1 MRQDPAFLSTLALLG
16 ALTGPTAARAQD
28 PAAPAAP
35 LPPAAETAAD
45 PAPPAAAEPAPEP
58 TAPTAATSSPAAPPA
73 PPAGGEA
80 AAPAAPPAPAEERD
94 DPVAG
99 WFRIDSDLLAL
110 QLWVGATH
118 SLGPLD
124 VATDIYVTSGTFA
137 ELDLGPSFTVPF
149 GDGNSFIATPMA
161 GIGFDWSQRRAV
173 SLIAPQLFLYLTA
186 GPVYLE
192 SWTQAFFNS
201 VFVDDATDS
210 LYLRDFLLFKLS
222 DTIAVGPH
230 VEATLDLSGGG
241 DPLLSLPVAGA
252 VSLSYGEGNT
262 LLLALGYETVEDA
275 RQVVTGVDET
285 DPANPIELYAERGV
299 AGRFTF
305 TRLW

>member
-1 MRQDPAFLSTLALLG
+1 MMRPDPAFLSTLTLLG
-16 ALTGPTAARAQD
+16 ALTGPAVARAQD
-28 PAAPAAP
+28 PAAPTAPAAP
-35 LPPAAETAAD
+35 PAEPAAAA
-45 PAPPAAAEPAPEP
+45 PEPLAAAEPAPEP
-58 TAPTAATSSPAAPPA
+58 APPA
-73 PPAGGEA
+73 AATATPATPAGGEA
-80 AAPAAPPAPAEERD
+80 APVPTPAPAAEGD

-118 SLGPLD
+118 SLGHLD

-137 ELDLGPSFTVPF
+137 EFDLGPSFTVPF
-149 GDGNSFIATPMA
+149 GDGNSFVATPMA
-161 GIGFDWSQRRAV
+161 GVGFDWSQRRAV

-186 GPVYLE
+186 GPVYFE
-192 SWTQAFFNS
+192 SWTQVFFNS

-222 DTIAVGPH
+222 DSIAVGPH
-230 VEATLDLSGGG
+230 VEATLDLSGAG
-241 DPLLSLPVAGA
+241 DTLLSLPVAGA
-252 VSLSYGEGNT
+252 VSLNYGKDNT
-262 LLLALGYETVEDA
+262 LLLALGYETVEGA
-275 RQVVTGVDET
+275 RQVLTGVDET
-285 DPANPIELYAERGV
+285 DPANPIEQYSERGV